1 LLGSNRLTSLP
12 PTFFGLTSLTSL
24 GLEENNI
31 TELPEELGTLL
42 LLLLFEHSLTVNKIL
57 GNLVEVSELLLRRN
71 RISKLPD
78 SWNFLENLKNLD
90 LSSNRLTELP
100 PSIGGLKNLHT
111 LFIQH
116 NQITSLPGTK
126 HSSAPLLSRLW
137 LQPISI
143 F

>member
-1 LLGSNRLTSLP
+1 
-12 PTFFGLTSLTSL
+12 
-24 GLEENNI
+24 
-31 TELPEELGTLL
+31 
-42 LLLLFEHSLTVNKIL
+42 
-57 GNLVEVSELLLRRN
+57 VEVSELLLRRN

-137 LQPISI
+137 LQPRSI
-143 F
+143 FFNQLIVDYFFKKSINRRGHSNADEFGKLNNLNKLLMNDNKLEYLPRT

>member
-1 LLGSNRLTSLP
+1 MLGSNRLTSLP

-42 LLLLFEHSLTVNKIL
+42 LLLLLLLLEPALTINKT

-126 HSSAPLLSRLW
+126 HSLLAPW
-137 LQPISI
+137 LQPRESY
-143 F
+143 